1 MKIVRVILG
10 CSGCCGPFFF
20 ARVLDYTG
28 YNQYNCSC
36 FNLDLDLASAVRK
49 DIIFLL
55 FVIDKHSNDCY
66 IY

>member
-1 MKIVRVILG
+1 MNISKMNGAAARR
-10 CSGCCGPFFF
+10 CGPFF
-20 ARVLDYTG
+20 LPGLWTTPG

-36 FNLDLDLASAVRK
+36 FNLDLAVAVRK